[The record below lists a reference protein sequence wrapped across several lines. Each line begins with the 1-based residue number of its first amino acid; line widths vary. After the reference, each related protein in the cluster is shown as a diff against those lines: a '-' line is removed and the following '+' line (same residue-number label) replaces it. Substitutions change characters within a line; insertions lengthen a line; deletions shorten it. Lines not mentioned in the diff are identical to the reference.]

1 MKSSCQENWSHTS
14 IPCYG
19 RAQND
24 QQRAKEIQEE
34 LNAVTEKRLFAS
46 LQSEQFVLSSD
57 EAKVVLSRIAS
68 NGTNADWSQN
78 DPRIA
83 KEIESL
89 EETEKDF
96 VQKLQLYEQT
106 DREWND
112 LLRQQEN
119 ARGDVTRRKHEEN
132 ETRRR
137 LDEAIRLV
145 SEAKANLVTTSN
157 AVRAIEQK
165 VKRNAAEMDRITF
178 TLSKKQER
186 VRHALRKKADMA
198 KRGIQLDYMSE
209 ADLAALRRREMQ
221 LAGESEQLTRMVA
234 RLSSRAEKLKS
245 RADALDRYQKSE
257 QQVSNN
263 GESPPWNDAIR
274 SQ

>member
-1 MKSSCQENWSHTS
+1 M
-14 IPCYG
+14 
-19 RAQND
+19 
-24 QQRAKEIQEE
+24 
-34 LNAVTEKRLFAS
+34 TEKRLFAS
-46 LQSEQFVLSSD
+46 LQSDQFALSSD
-57 EAKVVLSRIAS
+57 EAKLVLDRISS
-68 NGTNADWSQN
+68 NSTNGEWSQK

-112 LLRQQEN
+112 LLTKQEN
-119 ARGDVTRRKHEEN
+119 AREDVTRRKYEET
-132 ETRRR
+132 EARRR

-157 AVRAIEQK
+157 ALRAIELK
-165 VKRNAAEMDRITF
+165 VKKNAAEMDRITF

-186 VRHALRKKADMA
+186 VRHALRKKAVML
-198 KRGIQLDYMSE
+198 KGGIHLDYMSE
-209 ADLAALRRREMQ
+209 AELAALRRREMQ

-234 RLSSRAEKLKS
+234 RLSSRAEKLRS
-245 RADALDRYQKSE
+245 RADALDLYQRSE
-257 QQVSNN
+257 EQASNY
-263 GESPPWNDAIR
+263 GESSPWSDAIR

>member
-1 MKSSCQENWSHTS
+1 M
-14 IPCYG
+14 
-19 RAQND
+19 
-24 QQRAKEIQEE
+24 QEE
-34 LNAVTEKRLFAS
+34 LDSITEKRLFAT
-46 LQSEQFVLSSD
+46 LQSDQVPITSD
-57 EAKVVLSRIAS
+57 EAKQVLNRIKVNATKSSWS
-68 NGTNADWSQN
+68 NNN

-96 VQKLQLYEQT
+96 VLKLQLYEQT

-112 LLRQQEN
+112 MLTKQEN
-119 ARGDVTRRKHEEN
+119 AKEAVTRRKYEES
-132 ETRRR
+132 EARRR

-157 AVRAIEQK
+157 ALRAIEQK
-165 VKRNAAEMDRITF
+165 VKKNAAEMDRVTF

-186 VRHALRKKADMA
+186 VRHALRKKADQV
-198 KRGIQLDYMSE
+198 KGGIVLDYMSE

-221 LAGESEQLTRMVA
+221 LAGESEQLARMVA

-245 RADALDRYQKSE
+245 RADALDRYQRSE
-257 QQVSNN
+257 EQASNY
-263 GESPPWNDAIR
+263 GESPPWNDVIQ

>member
-1 MKSSCQENWSHTS
+1 M
-14 IPCYG
+14 G
-19 RAQND
+19 RAMKD
-24 QQRAKEIQEE
+24 QQRVEQVQEE
-34 LNAVTEKRLFAS
+34 LDSVTEKRLFAT
-46 LQSEQFVLSSD
+46 LQSDQVPITSD
-57 EAKVVLSRIAS
+57 EAKQVLDRINA
-68 NGTNADWSQN
+68 NTTTNNWPQS

-112 LLRQQEN
+112 MLTKQEN
-119 ARGDVTRRKHEEN
+119 AKEAVTRRKYEES
-132 ETRRR
+132 EARKR

-157 AVRAIEQK
+157 ALRAIEQK
-165 VKRNAAEMDRITF
+165 VKKNAAEMDRVTF

-186 VRHALRKKADMA
+186 VRHALRKKADQV
-198 KRGIQLDYMSE
+198 KGGIVLDYMSE

-221 LAGESEQLTRMVA
+221 LAGESEQLARMVA

-245 RADALDRYQKSE
+245 RADELDRYQRNE
-257 QQVSNN
+257 QQASNF
-263 GESPPWNDAIR
+263 GEPPPLNDAFR
-274 SQ
+274 PQ